1 MKNSKTSRSA
11 ERAERRLVYMS
22 AEQLAALKRLSKR
35 TGTSQAVMFRRGI
48 DLVLAE
54 MSKRKVQS

>member
-1 MKNSKTSRSA
+1 MKTTSKQHRGA

-35 TGTSQAVMFRRGI
+35 SGTSEAEMLRRGI
-48 DLVLAE
+48 DLVIAE
-54 MSKRKVQS
+54 RRKVKS